1 MSDVVVT
8 VNIRV
13 TDGHRPQ
20 GSPMRRQPVFVALA
34 ASVLVLAGCGTPG
47 SSGGGAP
54 TPAGGTTGTTTAGA
68 AAACA
73 PIAGNQ
79 LVALQDDKHLQTV
92 DNVIPAVNAK
102 AATASP
108 QLVGVLDAVSATIDT
123 SKLIALN
130 KAVDVD
136 RQTSSQAASAF
147 VTAQNLGTQQNVG
160 KGAKVLVGAANFSES
175 ATLAEIYADVLKAA
189 GFDASTQTIGNRE
202 TYEPAL
208 ERGDLTVVPEYAG
221 TLTEFLNQKVNGAG
235 AAAKA
240 SSDLTATV
248 TALQG
253 LGQQTGL
260 TFGKPAAAQD
270 QNAFAVTKAFADAHS
285 LTTLSDLAKACGG
298 VVLGGPPECPTR
310 PFCQPGL
317 ATTYALDISNFVSL
331 DAGGPLTKAA
341 IQQGKVTL
349 GLVFSS
355 DSSLAG

>member
-1 MSDVVVT
+1 
-8 VNIRV
+8 
-13 TDGHRPQ
+13 
-20 GSPMRRQPVFVALA
+20 MRRQPVFVALA

-47 SSGGGAP
+47 SSGGGGGAP
-54 TPAGGTTGTTTAGA
+54 TPGGGTTAGATTAA

-73 PIAGNQ
+73 PVAGNQ
-79 LVALQDDKHLQTV
+79 LVVLTDDKHLQTV

-102 AATASP
+102 AATSSP
-108 QLVGVLDAVSATIDT
+108 QLVAVLDTVSAVLDT
-123 SKLIALN
+123 PKLIALN

-147 VTAQNLGTQQNVG
+147 VAAQNLGSPQKVG
-160 KGAKVLVGAANFSES
+160 NGAKVLVGAANFSEN

-221 TLTEFLNQKVNGAG
+221 TLTEFLNKKVNGSN

-253 LGQQTGL
+253 LGQQVGL

-270 QNAFAVTKAFADAHS
+270 QNAFAVTTAFAKAHN
-285 LTTLSDLAKACGG
+285 LTTLSDLAKTCSGI
-298 VVLGGPPECPTR
+298 VLGGPPECPTR

-317 ATTYALDISNFVSL
+317 AQTYGLDISSFVSL

-341 IQQGKVTL
+341 LQQGKVAL

-355 DSSLAG
+355 DSSLAS

>member
-1 MSDVVVT
+1 
-8 VNIRV
+8 
-13 TDGHRPQ
+13 
-20 GSPMRRQPVFVALA
+20 MRRQPVLVAIA

-47 SSGGGAP
+47 SSGTGGGAP
-54 TPAGGTTGTTTAGA
+54 TPGGGSTTGATTA
-68 AAACA
+68 AAAATCA
-73 PIAGNQ
+73 AMPGTQ

-92 DNVIPAVNAK
+92 DNVVPAVNAK
-102 AATASP
+102 AAASSP
-108 QLVGVLDAVSATIDT
+108 QLVGVLDAVSATLDT

-136 RQTSSQAASAF
+136 RQTSSQAATQYVA
-147 VTAQNLGTQQNVG
+147 AQNLGTQQQVG
-160 KGAKVLVGAANFSES
+160 NGAKVLVGAANFSES

-189 GFDASTQTIGNRE
+189 GFDATTQTIGNRE

-221 TLTEFLNQKVNGAG
+221 TLTEFLNQKLNGAG
-235 AAAKA
+235 APAKA
-240 SSDLTATV
+240 SSDLTTTV
-248 TALQG
+248 AALQA
-253 LGQQTGL
+253 LGQKVGL

-298 VVLGGPPECPTR
+298 IVLGGPPECPTR
-310 PFCQPGL
+310 PFCEPGL
-317 ATTYALDISNFVSL
+317 TGTYGLDITSFVSL

>member
-1 MSDVVVT
+1 
-8 VNIRV
+8 
-13 TDGHRPQ
+13 
-20 GSPMRRQPVFVALA
+20 MRRQPVLVAIA

-47 SSGGGAP
+47 SSGTGSGAP
-54 TPAGGTTGTTTAGA
+54 TPGGGSTTGATTASATATCA
-68 AAACA
+68 AI
-73 PIAGNQ
+73 PGTQ

-102 AATASP
+102 AAASSP
-108 QLVGVLDAVSATIDT
+108 QLVGVLDAVSATLDT

-136 RQTSSQAASAF
+136 RQTSSQAATQYVA
-147 VTAQNLGTQQNVG
+147 AQNLGTQQQVG
-160 KGAKVLVGAANFSES
+160 NGAKVLVGAANFSES

-189 GFDASTQTIGNRE
+189 GFDATTQTIGNRE

-221 TLTEFLNQKVNGAG
+221 TLTEFLNQKINGAG
-235 AAAKA
+235 APAKA
-240 SSDLTATV
+240 SSNLTTTV
-248 TALQG
+248 AALQA
-253 LGQQTGL
+253 LGQKVGL

-298 VVLGGPPECPTR
+298 LVLGGPPECPTR
-310 PFCQPGL
+310 PFCEPGL
-317 ATTYALDISNFVSL
+317 TGTYGLDITSFVSL

>member
-1 MSDVVVT
+1 
-8 VNIRV
+8 
-13 TDGHRPQ
+13 
-20 GSPMRRQPVFVALA
+20 MRRQPVLVAIA

-47 SSGGGAP
+47 SSGTGSGAP
-54 TPAGGTTGTTTAGA
+54 TPGGGSTTGATTAA
-68 AAACA
+68 ATATCAAI
-73 PIAGNQ
+73 PGTQ

-102 AATASP
+102 AAASSP
-108 QLVGVLDAVSATIDT
+108 QLVGVLDAVSATLDT

-136 RQTSSQAASAF
+136 RQTSSQAATQYVA
-147 VTAQNLGTQQNVG
+147 AQNLGTQQQVG
-160 KGAKVLVGAANFSES
+160 NGAKVLVGAANFSES

-189 GFDASTQTIGNRE
+189 GFDATTQTIGNRE

-221 TLTEFLNQKVNGAG
+221 TLTEFLNQKINGAG
-235 AAAKA
+235 APAKA
-240 SSDLTATV
+240 SSNLTTTV
-248 TALQG
+248 AALQA
-253 LGQQTGL
+253 LGQKVGL

-298 VVLGGPPECPTR
+298 LVLGGPPECPTR
-310 PFCQPGL
+310 PFCEPGL
-317 ATTYALDISNFVSL
+317 TGTYGLDITSFVSL

>member
-1 MSDVVVT
+1 
-8 VNIRV
+8 
-13 TDGHRPQ
+13 
-20 GSPMRRQPVFVALA
+20 MRRQPVLVAIA

-47 SSGGGAP
+47 SSGTGGGAP
-54 TPAGGTTGTTTAGA
+54 TPGGGSTTGATTA
-68 AAACA
+68 AAAATCA
-73 PIAGNQ
+73 AMPGTQ

-102 AATASP
+102 AAASSP
-108 QLVGVLDAVSATIDT
+108 QLVGVLDAVSATLDT

-136 RQTSSQAASAF
+136 RQTSSQAATQYVA
-147 VTAQNLGTQQNVG
+147 AQNLGTQQQVG
-160 KGAKVLVGAANFSES
+160 NGAKVLVGAANFSES

-189 GFDASTQTIGNRE
+189 GFDATTQTIGNRE

-208 ERGDLTVVPEYAG
+208 ERGDLTVVPEYTG
-221 TLTEFLNQKVNGAG
+221 TLTEFLNQKLNGAG
-235 AAAKA
+235 APAKA
-240 SSDLTATV
+240 SSDLTTTV
-248 TALQG
+248 AALQA
-253 LGQQTGL
+253 LGQKVGL

-298 VVLGGPPECPTR
+298 IVLGGPPECPTR
-310 PFCQPGL
+310 PFCEPGL
-317 ATTYALDISNFVSL
+317 TGTYGLDITSFVSL

>member
-1 MSDVVVT
+1 
-8 VNIRV
+8 
-13 TDGHRPQ
+13 
-20 GSPMRRQPVFVALA
+20 MRRQPVFVALA
-34 ASVLVLAGCGTPG
+34 TSVLVLAGCGTPG

-54 TPAGGTTGTTTAGA
+54 TPGGGTTAVATTAA
-68 AAACA
+68 EAACA
-73 PIAGNQ
+73 PVAGNQ

-102 AATASP
+102 AATSSP
-108 QLVGVLDAVSATIDT
+108 ALVGVLDAVSATLDT
-123 SKLIALN
+123 TKLIALN

-136 RQTSSQAASAF
+136 RQTSGQAATQF
-147 VTAQNLGTQQNVG
+147 VAAQNLGTQQQVG

-189 GFDASTQTIGNRE
+189 GFDATTQTIGNRE
-202 TYEPAL
+202 TYAPAL

-221 TLTEFLNQKVNGAG
+221 TLTEFLNQKLNGAG

-240 SSDLTATV
+240 SSDLDKTV

-253 LGQQTGL
+253 LGQQVGL

-270 QNAFAVTKAFADAHS
+270 QNAFAVTTAFAQAHNVK
-285 LTTLSDLAKACGG
+285 TLSDLAKACSGI
-298 VVLGGPPECPTR
+298 VLGGPPECPTR

-317 ATTYALDISNFVSL
+317 ADTYGLDIANFVSL
-331 DAGGPLTKAA
+331 DAGGPLTKSA
-341 IQQGKVTL
+341 IQQGKVAL

-355 DSSLAG
+355 DGSLAG